1 LNPPWLSDAPEKIP
15 LVANFLTI
23 DWRGARYTL
32 ALNPTFPPRRYP
44 LAARKRMSLD
54 AKLKRH
60 LQQLLTVVDEHGTH
74 GPRLLDDA
82 QRLWSRAHSFIQM
95 KLADDVHAE
104 ALELSCYAL
113 QLPMR
118 QMKLISTGKLGRTNL
133 RERAEQAAE
142 LLVSLIGQ
150 HIEEE
155 LLDRTTRILQEMPHR
170 NPMVEEAKLLA
181 DALNLDDFGLTGLLV
196 QMIHLARQ
204 GDGVSQVIDGIDKRD
219 QYGYWEARLKD
230 GFHFEQVRQI
240 ARRRLDHAR
249 QAAKLLHA
257 EREEDAG

>member
-1 LNPPWLSDAPEKIP
+1 
-15 LVANFLTI
+15 
-23 DWRGARYTL
+23 
-32 ALNPTFPPRRYP
+32 
-44 LAARKRMSLD
+44 MSLD
-54 AKLKRH
+54 AKLKRQ

-82 QRLWSRAHSFIQM
+82 QRVWARANSFIQM
-95 KLADDVHAE
+95 KLADDVHSE

-133 RERAEQAAE
+133 RERAEQSAE

-150 HIEEE
+150 QIDEQ

-196 QMIHLARQ
+196 QTIQLARQ
-204 GDGVSQVIDGIDKRD
+204 GDGVTQVLEGIDKRD

-240 ARRRLDHAR
+240 AKRRLDHAR

-257 EREEDAG
+257 EMDEDGRS